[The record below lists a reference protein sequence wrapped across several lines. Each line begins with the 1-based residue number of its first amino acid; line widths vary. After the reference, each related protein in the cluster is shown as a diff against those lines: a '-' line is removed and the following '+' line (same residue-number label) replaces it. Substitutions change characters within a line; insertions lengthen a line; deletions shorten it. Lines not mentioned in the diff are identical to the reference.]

1 MFEDTIVVVLIL
13 FLFRN
18 YQWLDPFRNAIGR
31 LILVAFVVYLAQNN
45 VVVAAFA
52 SLLLLRVMDNVP
64 AQSISPGAPTLDLM
78 RIANIMRPI
87 DSNESPSAWLT
98 SIPSKSWNYEI

>member
-13 FLFRN
+13 FLFWN

-45 VVVAAFA
+45 LVVAAFA
-52 SLLLLRVMDNVP
+52 CLLLLRVMDNVP
-64 AQSISPGAPTLDLM
+64 VHSPGSPSLDLL
-78 RIANIMRPI
+78 RIGNMMRPM
-87 DSNESPSAWLT
+87 DSNDSPSAWLT
-98 SIPSKSWNYEI
+98 SIPSNSWNYEI